1 MLKKWI
7 LLVAVCCFC
16 TSANAQVLLSVI
28 FGDKL
33 NSEKIEFGL
42 DGGFNWSQIT
52 GLESS
57 SFHRT
62 FNIGFYF
69 DILLKEPWSLNTGVL
84 VKAQLGTDKLSD
96 EDLTFLEI
104 TPQEEDG
111 TYAQR
116 LSYFLVPVLMRYN
129 FKNRIYLEAGPQ
141 FGLMHRASVDFSS
154 DTDDVE
160 IRIREFNKDK
170 INRIDAGV
178 SGGIGYRL
186 RPRKGMSV
194 GLRYYYGFV
203 NVYKERSGTK
213 NSSIF
218 AKVTVPIGANKKEKA
233 EEKAKAKAEEKGTG
247 RAES

>member
-1 MLKKWI
+1 MI
-7 LLVAVCCFC
+7 LTLVLLCIAE
-16 TSANAQVLLSVI
+16 SLHSQVLLSVI

-42 DGGFNWSQIT
+42 DGGFNWSQIS

-57 SFHRT
+57 SFRRS

-69 DILLKEPWSLNTGVL
+69 DILLKKQWSLNTGVL

-96 EDLTFLEI
+96 EDLIFLEI
-104 TPQEEDG
+104 TPQEEEG

-129 FKNRIYLEAGPQ
+129 FKNRMYVEAGPQ

-154 DTDDVE
+154 DTDDLE

-170 INRIDAGV
+170 INKIDVGI
-178 SGGIGYRL
+178 SGGLGYRI

-203 NVYKERSGTK
+203 NVYKDRSGTN
-213 NSSIF
+213 NSAIF
-218 AKVTVPIGANKKEKA
+218 AKVTVPIGANKKEK
-233 EEKAKAKAEEKGTG
+233 EEDEK
-247 RAES
+247 ENSKDSK

>member
-1 MLKKWI
+1 MKKFWLLII
-7 LLVAVCCFC
+7 LSVCFGL
-16 TSANAQVLLSVI
+16 SANAQVLLSII

-33 NSEKIEFGL
+33 NSDKIEFGL
-42 DGGFNWSQIT
+42 DGGFNWSQIS

-57 SFHRT
+57 SSRRT

-69 DILLKEPWSLNTGVL
+69 DIAMKKQWSLYTGVL
-84 VKAQLGTDKLSD
+84 VKAQLGTDKLSE
-96 EDLTFLEI
+96 EDLAFLEI
-104 TPQEEDG
+104 TPQEEEG

-116 LSYFLVPVLMRYN
+116 LSYFLVPALMRYN
-129 FKNRIYLEAGPQ
+129 FKNRIYVEAGPQ

-154 DTDDVE
+154 DQDDLE
-160 IRIREFNKDK
+160 IRIKEFNKDK

-178 SGGIGYRL
+178 SGGVGYRL

-203 NVYKERSGTK
+203 NVYKERSGTN

-218 AKVTVPIGANKKEKA
+218 AKVTIPIGANKKEKD
-233 EEKAKAKAEEKGTG
+233 KDQH
-247 RAES
+247 

>member
-1 MLKKWI
+1 MGRKSV
-7 LLVAVCCFC
+7 LVLICICCC
-16 TSANAQVLLSVI
+16 ATVNSQVLLSVI

-42 DGGFNWSQIT
+42 DGGLNWSQIT

-57 SFHRT
+57 NFRRS

-69 DILLKEPWSLNTGVL
+69 DILLKDQWSLYTGVL
-84 VKAQLGTDKLSD
+84 VKAQQGADKLSD
-96 EDLTFLEI
+96 EDLAFLEI
-104 TPQEEDG
+104 TPQEEEG

-116 LSYFLVPVLMRYN
+116 LSYFLVPALMRYN
-129 FKNRIYLEAGPQ
+129 FKNRMYVEAGPQ
-141 FGLMHRASVDFSS
+141 FGLMHKASVDFSS
-154 DTDDVE
+154 DSDDPE
-160 IRIREFNKDK
+160 IRIREFNKDR

-203 NVYKERSGTK
+203 NVYKDRSGTK

-218 AKVTVPIGANKKEKA
+218 AKVTLPIGANKKEK
-233 EEKAKAKAEEKGTG
+233 EKENDD
-247 RAES
+247 S

>member
-1 MLKKWI
+1 MLNKYI
-7 LLVAVCCFC
+7 LVVAFFCF
-16 TSANAQVLLSVI
+16 SLSVQSQVLLSVI

-52 GLESS
+52 DLESS
-57 SFHRT
+57 SFKRT

-69 DILLKEPWSLNTGVL
+69 DILLKDQWSIYTGVL
-84 VKAQLGTDKLSD
+84 VKAQLGSDNLTD
-96 EDLTFLEI
+96 EDLAFLEI
-104 TPQEEDG
+104 TPQEEEG
-111 TYAQR
+111 TYSQR
-116 LSYFLVPVLMRYN
+116 LSYFLTPVLMRYN
-129 FKNRIYLEAGPQ
+129 FPNRIYIEAGPQ
-141 FGLMHRASVDFSS
+141 FGLMYRASVDFSS
-154 DTDDVE
+154 DTDEQE
-160 IRIREFNKDK
+160 IRIRNFNKDK
-170 INRIDAGV
+170 INKIDAGI

-218 AKVTVPIGANKKEKA
+218 AKVTIPIGANKQEKEKD
-233 EEKAKAKAEEKGTG
+233 EVKTKGSEKEI
-247 RAES
+247 ESR

>member
-1 MLKKWI
+1 MVRKSVLTLI
-7 LLVAVCCFC
+7 CICCC
-16 TSANAQVLLSVI
+16 VSVNSQVILSVI

-57 SFHRT
+57 NFRRS

-69 DILLKEPWSLNTGVL
+69 DILLKNQWSLYTGVL
-84 VKAQLGTDKLSD
+84 VKAQQGTDKLSD
-96 EDLTFLEI
+96 EDLAFLEI
-104 TPQEEDG
+104 TPQEEEG

-116 LSYFLVPVLMRYN
+116 LSYFLVPALIRYN
-129 FKNRIYLEAGPQ
+129 FKNRMYVEAGPQ
-141 FGLMHRASVDFSS
+141 FGLMHKASVDFSS
-154 DTDDVE
+154 DSDDPE
-160 IRIREFNKDK
+160 IRIREFNKDR

-186 RPRKGMSV
+186 RPRKGMTV
-194 GLRYYYGFV
+194 GLRYYYGLV
-203 NVYKERSGTK
+203 NVYKDRSGTK

-218 AKVTVPIGANKKEKA
+218 AKVTLPIGANKKEK
-233 EEKAKAKAEEKGTG
+233 EKENDD
-247 RAES
+247 S